1 MRLSTRVEDMVK
13 KEAPDIITF
22 QEVYESESDMGVFPG
37 LAEVANNLRFHH
49 HYFSPL
55 YSLQFFGRLAE
66 FGNATVSNLAL
77 SDTRTE
83 FTNLEYKHELMFDDD
98 DYNVRNFQHVT
109 VTDQNG
115 KIVHIINH
123 HGYHVEG
130 HKKGNDFT
138 LKACRQ
144 IVDYALQLDGPV
156 IIAGDF
162 NLVPDSESLGVIN
175 EHFRNLTQQYGL
187 ASTRTDLTH
196 KTEPCDY
203 IFVNDM
209 LKVSNFYVSEVVA
222 SDHVGLVVDF
232 ELA

>member
-22 QEVYESESDMGVFPG
+22 QEVFESESDMGLFPG

-83 FTNLEYKHELMFDDD
+83 FTNLEYKHELIFDDD

-109 VTDQNG
+109 VADQNG
-115 KIVHIINH
+115 KIAHIINH
-123 HGYHVEG
+123 HGYHVPG
-130 HKKGNDFT
+130 HKKGNDDVDKNQMSFLPSEKPKKQLIKCEGCRT
-138 LKACRQ
+138 YDLLKHNGRYAKIMDWSTGKPVRF
-144 IVDYALQLDGPV
+144 VDL
-156 IIAGDF
+156 
-162 NLVPDSESLGVIN
+162 
-175 EHFRNLTQQYGL
+175 LT
-187 ASTRTDLTH
+187 
-196 KTEPCDY
+196 E
-203 IFVNDM
+203 
-209 LKVSNFYVSEVVA
+209 E
-222 SDHVGLVVDF
+222 
-232 ELA
+232 